1 MHPPEA
7 CGLNLPD
14 RHLATLRRLLAQH
27 VPWAQV
33 WAYGSRVTGGA
44 HEGSDLDLVL
54 RDTLDPERDI
64 EGWAELVEALQES
77 DLPMLVDIHLWSRL
91 PDSFR
96 RTIEAAHVE
105 IQAGRQTDEGLANH
119 LENGLPHGAV

>member
-1 MHPPEA
+1 MRPPDIHA
-7 CGLNLPD
+7 LDLPA
-14 RHLATLRRLLAQH
+14 RHLSTLRRLVARHAPTAQ
-27 VPWAQV
+27 A

-54 RDTLDPERDI
+54 RDASDPERDVT
-64 EGWAELVEALQES
+64 GWAELVEFLQEC

-96 RTIEAAHVE
+96 RTIEAAHIE
-105 IQAGRQTDEGLANH
+105 IQAGTKADENSAH
-119 LENGLPHGAV
+119 HRETRLPHSAV